1 MPALTARGQATRDK
15 LVAAARTVFA
25 ERGFA
30 GTRMGDLADAAG
42 VAHGTVYTYFDTK
55 EDVLLAVLAAVR
67 EDLHAA
73 MTLPTV
79 RDPVARIEGA
89 NRAYLDGYRSH
100 AQLLRVA
107 QEAAAG
113 DARFADVLRDLRDT
127 HVRRV
132 AAAIRKLQ
140 AEGVAA
146 PDVDAHTAAA
156 ALCGMVE
163 GFAAHWLGRGEVH
176 DEALANRTL
185 TQLWVRGLG
194 LRPPSVRPTPPGP
207 SRATGGAR
215 PSAAPAGRPAT
226 APPSAAPAGRPATA
240 PPSAAAAGRPT
251 PERPGPGPALTPAT
265 AHPDH
270 ADPPSAR
277 PASEESR

>member
-1 MPALTARGQATRDK
+1 VPALTARGQATRDK
-15 LVAAARTVFA
+15 LVAAARDVFA
-25 ERGFA
+25 DRGFA
-30 GTRMGDLADAAG
+30 GTRMSDLADAAG

-55 EDVLLAVLAAVR
+55 EEVLLAVLAAVR

-79 RDPVARIEGA
+79 HDPVARIEGA

-113 DARFADVLRDLRDT
+113 DGRFADVLRELRDT

-132 AAAIRKLQ
+132 ASAIRKLQ

-163 GFAAHWLGRGEVH
+163 GFAAHWLGRGEAH

-194 LRPPSVRPTPPGP
+194 LRPRAPRPAAAPRGGPPARSATRPT
-207 SRATGGAR
+207 
-215 PSAAPAGRPAT
+215 AAPASRPASAPASRPAT
-226 APPSAAPAGRPATA
+226 APTTRPATA
-240 PPSAAAAGRPT
+240 PTTRP
-251 PERPGPGPALTPAT
+251 RT
-265 AHPDH
+265 A
-270 ADPPSAR
+270 
-277 PASEESR
+277 EEPR

>member
-1 MPALTARGQATRDK
+1 MSPLTARGQATRDR
-15 LVAAARTVFA
+15 LVEAARSVFA

-55 EDVLLAVLAAVR
+55 EDVLLAVLDAVR
-67 EDLHAA
+67 ADLHAA
-73 MTLPTV
+73 MTLPNV
-79 RDPVARIEGA
+79 RDPIVRIEAA

-107 QEAAAG
+107 QEASAG
-113 DARFADVLRDLRDT
+113 DERFADVLLDLRRT
-127 HVRRV
+127 HVQRV

-140 AEGVAA
+140 AEGQAA
-146 PDVDAHTAAA
+146 PDLDAHTAAA

-163 GFAAHWLGRGEVH
+163 GFAAHWLGRGEAH

-194 LRPPSVRPTPPGP
+194 LRPRPRHLPAAPLPPGAARSGAATNGRRPARSASP
-207 SRATGGAR
+207 SSPASPAASR
-215 PSAAPAGRPAT
+215 PAPA
-226 APPSAAPAGRPATA
+226 
-240 PPSAAAAGRPT
+240 
-251 PERPGPGPALTPAT
+251 
-265 AHPDH
+265 
-270 ADPPSAR
+270 
-277 PASEESR
+277 EEPR

>member
-1 MPALTARGQATRDK
+1 MRPLTARGQATRDK
-15 LVAAARTVFA
+15 LVAAAREVFA

-67 EDLHAA
+67 TDLHEA
-73 MTLPTV
+73 MTVPRL
-79 RDPVARIEGA
+79 RDPIARVDAA

-107 QEAAAG
+107 QEASAG
-113 DARFADVLRDLRDT
+113 DSRFADVLLDLRRT
-127 HVRRV
+127 HVARV

-140 AEGVAA
+140 EEGLAA
-146 PDVDAHTAAA
+146 PDLDAHTSAA

-176 DEALANRTL
+176 DEAVATRTL

-194 LRPPSVRPTPPGP
+194 MPVRIAMAGGQLPSQVRPP
-207 SRATGGAR
+207 
-215 PSAAPAGRPAT
+215 
-226 APPSAAPAGRPATA
+226 
-240 PPSAAAAGRPT
+240 AAAARP
-251 PERPGPGPALTPAT
+251 PAT
-265 AHPDH
+265 GPRAPR
-270 ADPPSAR
+270 PSPR
-277 PASEESR
+277 PAPRPAPRTAQRSAPRKES

>member
-1 MPALTARGQATRDK
+1 MPALTARGQATRDR
-15 LVAAARTVFA
+15 LVAAARDVFA

-30 GTRMGDLADAAG
+30 GTRMSDLADAAG

-55 EDVLLAVLAAVR
+55 EEVLLAVLAAVR
-67 EDLHAA
+67 QDLHAA
-73 MTLPTV
+73 MTMPTV
-79 RDPVARIEGA
+79 HDPVARIEGA

-113 DARFADVLRDLRDT
+113 DGRFADVLRELRDT

-140 AEGVAA
+140 AEGIAA

-163 GFAAHWLGRGEVH
+163 GFAAHWLGRGEAH

-194 LRPPSVRPTPPGP
+194 LRPRT
-207 SRATGGAR
+207 SRATG
-215 PSAAPAGRPAT
+215 APRADQP
-226 APPSAAPAGRPATA
+226 
-240 PPSAAAAGRPT
+240 GRPT
-251 PERPGPGPALTPAT
+251 AAQPAAPRSTAAAQPA
-265 AHPDH
+265 A
-270 ADPPSAR
+270 ARR
-277 PASEESR
+277 PAGPPPAP